1 MHEEENT
8 LVLLL
13 ILLRIINIAQIFV
26 KVAQM
31 VSSSFTWALFCHTI
45 VKYMR
50 PNNGRMKIEIIRS
63 KKRKKTM
70 SARVVNGAIV
80 VRVPANLTSVQEQDA
95 VAKLVRKIEKSRV
108 RTKLNSDSE
117 LKKRAKFLTRRY
129 IGDNLNL
136 KSIKYVT
143 NQNTRHG
150 SCTTS
155 RGSIRISHNISKM
168 PSWVRDYVIIHE
180 LAHLVHPDHSEAFW
194 NLVYQY
200 EYAERAR
207 GYLLGF
213 EAGKDSA

>member
-1 MHEEENT
+1 MQPD
-8 LVLLL
+8 
-13 ILLRIINIAQIFV
+13 I
-26 KVAQM
+26 
-31 VSSSFTWALFCHTI
+31 
-45 VKYMR
+45 
-50 PNNGRMKIEIIRS
+50 GRMKVEIVRS
-63 KKRKKTM
+63 KKRKKTV

-80 VRVPANLTSVQEQDA
+80 VRVPASLTSDQEQDA
-95 VAKLVRKIEKSRV
+95 VTKLVRKIEKSRV
-108 RTKLNSDSE
+108 RTDLNSDGE
-117 LKKRAKFLTRRY
+117 LKERAKLLTRRY
-129 IGDNLNL
+129 FGDNLNP

-155 RGSIRISHNISKM
+155 RGSIRISHNISKI

-194 NLVYQY
+194 SLVYKY

-213 EAGKDSA
+213 ETGKDSAN